1 MELCVNTGPSTPP
14 ADRNNTKGRKVNI
27 KTERVSFSSFLKRKK
42 KFLKVPF
49 WLVVF
54 TLHPRV
60 TSSLGIWN
68 NIHTSPYV
76 YVRALCVPLKATR
89 YFFPRSKEK
98 DAKLDCQADNEVKDE
113 KGNLITKP
121 FKCFSLFFSCLISLF
136 KCIRNDVRGMQQ
148 RSLSIYTRKKNTHPP
163 FFLLSFE
170 KWSSF
175 FH

>member
-42 KFLKVPF
+42 TVFKSSFLARCF
-49 WLVVF
+49 
-54 TLHPRV
+54 
-60 TSSLGIWN
+60 
-68 NIHTSPYV
+68 HTSPSGDV
-76 YVRALCVPLKATR
+76 ISWHLEQHSHLPLRIRTCIMCTFKSNPL
-89 YFFPRSKEK
+89 FFPRSKEK

>member
-1 MELCVNTGPSTPP
+1 MSTILRFRSKKNKLIFHWEIILCITIV
-14 ADRNNTKGRKVNI
+14 VI
-27 KTERVSFSSFLKRKK
+27 KRKCTQTHMQESANLEHLMIQQEK
-42 KFLKVPF
+42 
-49 WLVVF
+49 
-54 TLHPRV
+54 
-60 TSSLGIWN
+60 
-68 NIHTSPYV
+68 
-76 YVRALCVPLKATR
+76 
-89 YFFPRSKEK
+89 SKT
-98 DAKLDCQADNEVKDE
+98 KLNFKADNEVKDE